1 MFDLSFL
8 TKKDIE
14 VLNEKA
20 ELTEEQKIIL
30 EHLRRNDLTDDGIML
45 ELRLSRNKYYKI
57 KEKLFEKIIRTAVQ
71 S

>member
-57 KEKLFEKIIRTAVQ
+57 KEKLFEKIIRTAAQ

>member
-30 EHLRRNDLTDDGIML
+30 EHLRKNDLSDDGIMM
-45 ELRLSRNKYYKI
+45 ELRLSRNKYYKM

>member
-8 TKKDIE
+8 TVKDIE
-14 VLNEKA
+14 VLDKKA
-20 ELTEEQKIIL
+20 GFTDEQRIIL
-30 EHLRRNDLTDDGIML
+30 EHLRKNDLSDEGIML

-57 KEKLFEKIIRTAVQ
+57 KENLIQKIIRTAVQ

>member
-1 MFDLSFL
+1 VVDLSFL

-14 VLNEKA
+14 ILDEKA
-20 ELTEEQKIIL
+20 GFTDEQRVIL
-30 EHLRRNDLTDDGIML
+30 EHLRKNDLSDEGIML

-57 KEKLFEKIIRTAVQ
+57 KENLIQKIIRTAVQ

>member
-57 KEKLFEKIIRTAVQ
+57 KGKLFEKIIRTAVQ